1 MQSRDSGLGRSGP
14 GGGGTAAKKGAW
26 TGLTERPEEE
36 RVSSWGALSQTSKT
50 RKTKT
55 GGVGGT
61 RWLTSPF
68 PLQMVFHDNLLFC
81 YSVIYVF
88 LVALLAPSQQFNS
101 LPLV

>member
-26 TGLTERPEEE
+26 TGLTERP
-36 RVSSWGALSQTSKT
+36 RRGAGIELGSAFSDLKDKKDENW
-50 RKTKT
+50 R
-55 GGVGGT
+55 GGGT

-68 PLQMVFHDNLLFC
+68 PLQMVFHENLLFC